1 MLFYTVGQSSVF
13 LFMLLCGLILG
24 AWYDITRRLRH
35 VLRAGRLLT
44 AFLDLLFALGALVIL
59 AFSLAFANRLE
70 IRLYALLG
78 AACGMALYGF
88 SILPILDRISEF
100 IQKMIVQICK
110 IDGFQKFYH
119 FLSK

>member
-44 AFLDLLFALGALVIL
+44 AFLDLLFSLGALVVL
-59 AFSLAFANRLE
+59 VFSLSFANRLE

-78 AACGMALYGF
+78 AACGMALYCL
-88 SILPILDRISEF
+88 SVLPLLDCISKL
-100 IQKMIVQICK
+100 IQNCLARICK
-110 IDGFQKFYH
+110 SDDFQKICH